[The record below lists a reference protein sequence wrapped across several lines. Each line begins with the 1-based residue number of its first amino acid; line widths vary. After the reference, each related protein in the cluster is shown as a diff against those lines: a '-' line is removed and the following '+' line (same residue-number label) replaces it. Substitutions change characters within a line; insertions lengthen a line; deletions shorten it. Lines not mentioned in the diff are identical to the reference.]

1 MRLGVTNFT
10 KLNPKFLTNKLMMIS
25 ILSIEVSTA
34 GIWVSIVSMVGIS
47 KVMSVSIV
55 SIGSISSGLGIS
67 RPLAIVV
74 SMVGIWVSIVSMVSI
89 AISVVCKSVS
99 VSIESISISLGFS
112 SSGGLG
118 ISGPLAIVV
127 SIVVGIWV
135 SIVSMVD
142 IAKGMSISIVT
153 IVIASISRCFSL
165 ASNGGKHAQGN
176 NSNGFHHFDCLQ
188 AR

>member
-1 MRLGVTNFT
+1 MV
-10 KLNPKFLTNKLMMIS
+10 
-25 ILSIEVSTA
+25 

-47 KVMSVSIV
+47 RVMSISIV

-67 RPLAIVV
+67 RPLAVV

-89 AISVVCKSVS
+89 AISVVSKSVS
-99 VSIESISISLGFS
+99 VSVESISISLGLS
-112 SSGGLG
+112 SSSRLG

-135 SIVSMVD
+135 SIVSMVG

-165 ASNGGKHAQGN
+165 ASYGGEHAQGDN
-176 NSNGFHHFDCLQ
+176 GNGFHHFVAFKLEDL
-188 AR
+188 ARLKISLKALIF

>member
-10 KLNPKFLTNKLMMIS
+10 KLNPKFSTNKLIMIS
-25 ILSIEVSTA
+25 ILSIEVTTV
-34 GIWVSIVSMVGIS
+34 GIWVSIVSMVGIA
-47 KVMSVSIV
+47 KVMSISIV
-55 SIGSISSGLGIS
+55 TIGSISSGLGIS

-89 AISVVCKSVS
+89 AISVVSKSVS
-99 VSIESISISLGFS
+99 VSVESISISLGLS
-112 SSGGLG
+112 SSGRLG

-135 SIVSMVD
+135 SIVSMVG

-153 IVIASISRCFSL
+153 VEIASISRCFSL
-165 ASNGGKHAQGN
+165 TSYGGEHAQGN
-176 NSNGFHHFDCLQ
+176 NSNGFHHFECLQ